1 MYVGGIEATK
11 SNIHNYTKTEQ
22 LQWHCS
28 SKKQMHYKGYLQECL
43 YSTGVNVIKLAFANC
58 QQA

>member
-11 SNIHNYTKTEQ
+11 SNMHNYTKTEQ
-22 LQWHCS
+22 LHRHCS
-28 SKKQMHYKGYLQECL
+28 SKKQNALGYLQECL